1 MPREERQEGNCYGRG
16 GQIMGD
22 IVAVTGNEAVANALR
37 QANPDVCA
45 MYPITPAT
53 EMVQRFS
60 SFVSDGKVKTE
71 LILAE
76 SEHSA
81 MSACVGSS
89 AAGGRVITATS
100 AQGLALMWEILFIA
114 SGTRL
119 PIVMPVVNRALSAP
133 LNIHGD
139 HSDAMGARDTGW
151 IQLWSENAQEAYD
164 NTIQAFRIAEH
175 MDIRLPAMVC
185 MDGFIISHS
194 IERIEYLEDEE
205 VKNFVG
211 EFRQLNPLLDIERP
225 VSYGPLILTDYYMEY
240 RKAQDEV
247 ASKVSRIVLD
257 VARDFEKMSGRKYDL
272 FETYRLDDAEIGI
285 VILNSAAGTSKDVI
299 DEFRNRGI
307 KAGLLKP
314 RLYRP
319 FPYKEVGE
327 ALKHLKALCVLD
339 RADAFGGSFGPV
351 MLDIATSLYPCR
363 EKPVLINKIY
373 GLGGRDYLPEHAELV
388 LNELVGIAKTGT
400 VRSYKEYIGVRE

>member
-1 MPREERQEGNCYGRG
+1 MAKV
-16 GQIMGD
+16 
-22 IVAVTGNEAVANALR
+22 VAVTGNEAVANALR
-37 QANPDVCA
+37 QVNPDVCA
-45 MYPITPAT
+45 AYPITPQT
-53 EMVQRFS
+53 ELMQRFS

-71 LILAE
+71 LILVE

-81 MSACVGSS
+81 MSSCVGAS

-100 AQGLALMWEILFIA
+100 SQGLALMWEVLFIA

-139 HSDAMGARDTGW
+139 HSDAMGARDSGW

-175 MDIRLPAMVC
+175 MDIRLPVMIC

-194 IERIEYLEDEE
+194 IGRLEYLEDEE
-205 VKNFVG
+205 VRNFIG
-211 EFRQLNPLLDIERP
+211 DFRQLNPMLDIEHP
-225 VSYGPLILTDYYMEY
+225 VSYGPLILQDYYMEY
-240 RKAQDEV
+240 RKAQNEV
-247 ASKVSRIVLD
+247 ASGVSQVVLE
-257 VARDFEKMSGRKYDL
+257 VARDFENLSGRKYGL
-272 FETYRLDDAEIGI
+272 FETYRLDDADIGI
-285 VILNSAAGTSKDVI
+285 IILNSAAGTSKDVI
-299 DEFRNRGI
+299 DEFRNKGI

-319 FPYKEVGE
+319 FPYAETGE
-327 ALKHLKALCVLD
+327 ALNHLKALCVLD

-351 MLDIATSLYPCR
+351 FTDIATSLYPFQK
-363 EKPVLINKIY
+363 KPILINKIY
-373 GLGGRDYLPEHAELV
+373 GLGGRDYLPEHAESV
-388 LNELVGIAKTGT
+388 LNELIELTETGA
-400 VRSYKEYIGVRE
+400 VKKYKEYIGVRE

>member
-1 MPREERQEGNCYGRG
+1 MAK
-16 GQIMGD
+16 
-22 IVAVTGNEAVANALR
+22 IVAVTGNEAVAYALK
-37 QANPDVCA
+37 QVNPDVCA
-45 MYPITPAT
+45 AYPITPQT
-53 EMVQRFS
+53 DMMQRFS

-71 LILAE
+71 IILVE
-76 SEHSA
+76 SEHSS
-81 MSACVGSS
+81 MSACVGAS

-100 AQGLALMWEILFIA
+100 SQGLALMYEILYIA

-139 HSDAMGARDTGW
+139 HSDSMGARDTGW

-175 MDIRLPAMVC
+175 MDIRLPVMVNL
-185 MDGFIISHS
+185 DGFIISHS
-194 IERIEYLEDEE
+194 IERLEYLEDDQ
-205 VKNFVG
+205 VQSFVG
-211 EFRQLNPLLDIERP
+211 EFKQLNPLLDLDRP
-225 VSYGPLILTDYYMEY
+225 VSYGPLILTDYYMEF
-240 RKAQDEV
+240 RKAQDDVE
-247 ASKVSRIVLD
+247 SKVAGVVLD
-257 VARDFEKMSGRKYDL
+257 VAKDFEKLSGRSYSL
-272 FETYRLDDAEIGI
+272 FETYRLDDAEIAL

-299 DEFRNRGI
+299 DEFRNKGI

-327 ALKHLKALCVLD
+327 ALKHLRAVCVLD

-351 MLDIATSLYPCR
+351 YMDIATSLYPYK

-388 LNELVGIAKTGT
+388 LNELVDITRNGAVK
-400 VRSYKEYIGVRE
+400 SYKEYIGVRE